1 MGRTFATPSGKVGP
15 VCCGMGNSRKI
26 NYNLVEENDK
36 FMIREERKCCDKG
49 ERPHSVGGWRDVGG
63 EAEPCRERQ
72 EAVCSGERSKFK
84 TMK

>member
-49 ERPHSVGGWRDVGG
+49 ERPHSGGGG
-63 EAEPCRERQ
+63 EMLGVRLSLAERGRRLFAAEK
-72 EAVCSGERSKFK
+72 EANSKL
-84 TMK
+84 